1 MLFIFNDC
9 DNCPVYA
16 AGHGDKDCGNKA
28 GEISPSP
35 GTFVKKMQNQFEF
48 EFKWY
53 NIPYPRYF
61 CTIQISLHLWL

>member
-9 DNCPVYA
+9 DNCPVHA

-35 GTFVKKMQNQFEF
+35 GTFVP
-48 EFKWY
+48 FKFHY
-53 NIPYPRYF
+53 ICGFKHTSSTQYCKYPKFWKRF
-61 CTIQISLHLWL
+61 MRAL